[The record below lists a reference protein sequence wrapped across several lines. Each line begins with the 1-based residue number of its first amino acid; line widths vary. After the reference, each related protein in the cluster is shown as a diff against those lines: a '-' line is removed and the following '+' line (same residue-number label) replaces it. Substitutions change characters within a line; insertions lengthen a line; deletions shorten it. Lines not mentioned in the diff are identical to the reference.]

1 MDDESIRNDRLA
13 RRYRRLALLLAVLVY
28 AYLVMPS
35 LIVIPISF
43 SAGGDMSFPPK
54 EYSLTLY
61 REFFGT
67 ATWMGPVLQS
77 LKIASITCIVVV
89 VAAVPAA
96 YALVRFEF
104 PGKKLVMLLMM
115 SPVLV
120 PVIVLAL
127 GMYLYFSRLGATGTT
142 LALVLGH
149 SVYVIPFV
157 VITIAA
163 GIRQLDPAIEFA
175 ATMMG
180 ASRATLFFRVVV
192 PQIVPSIVAGAL
204 FAFLISF
211 DEVVISWFLSTA
223 QTTTLPVR
231 MYSSIQWGVSP
242 VIAAIST
249 LLTALSFI
257 VCLVSVALQ
266 PAAASSGEG
275 TAPNPTPSTHP
286 QAVPT

>member
-1 MDDESIRNDRLA
+1 MAESIRYDRLA
-13 RRYRRLALLLAVLVY
+13 RRYRAIALVLAVLVY

-43 SAGGDMSFPPK
+43 SGAGDMSFPPK
-54 EYSLTLY
+54 TFSLDLY
-61 REFFGT
+61 REFFST
-67 ATWMGPVLQS
+67 ATWMAPVLQS
-77 LKIASITCIVVV
+77 LKIASITCIVVI

-104 PGKKLVMLLMM
+104 PGKRLAMLLIM

-127 GMYLYFSRLGATGTT
+127 GMYLYFSRLGVTGTT
-142 LALVLGH
+142 LGLVLGH

-157 VITIAA
+157 VVTVGA

-180 ASRATLFFRVVV
+180 ASRRTLFLRVVL
-192 PQIVPSIVAGAL
+192 PQLVPSIIAGAL

-211 DEVVISWFLSTA
+211 DEVVIAWFLSSA

-242 VIAAIST
+242 VVAAVST
-249 LLTALSFI
+249 MLTALSFL
-257 VCLVSVALQ
+257 VCLISVALQ
-266 PAAASSGEG
+266 PATAREG
-275 TAPNPTPSTHP
+275 LAPDVPLSANP
-286 QAVPT
+286 QVAPT

>member
-1 MDDESIRNDRLA
+1 MDESLKHDRLA
-13 RRYRRLALLLAVLVY
+13 RRWRAFGVVLAVLVY
-28 AYLVMPS
+28 IYLVTPS

-43 SAGGDMSFPPK
+43 SAAGDMSFPPK
-54 EYSLTLY
+54 AYSLALY
-61 REFFGT
+61 HEFFT
-67 ATWMGPVLQS
+67 TNTWMAPVVQS
-77 LKIASITCIVVV
+77 LKIASITSVIVIF
-89 VAAVPAA
+89 AAVPAA

-104 PGKKLVMLLMM
+104 FGKRLVMMLMM

-127 GMYLYFSRLGATGTT
+127 GMYLYFSRLGVTGTT
-142 LALVLGH
+142 LAMVLGH

-157 VITIAA
+157 VVTVAA

-180 ASRATLFFRVVV
+180 ASRTTLFFRVVL
-192 PQIVPSIVAGAL
+192 PQLVPSIVAGAL

-211 DEVVISWFLSTA
+211 DEVVIAWFVSSA

-231 MYSSIQWGVSP
+231 MYSSIHWGVSP
-242 VIAAIST
+242 VIAAVST
-249 LLTALSFI
+249 LLTALSFF

-266 PAAASSGEG
+266 PRTVREGAAAS
-275 TAPNPTPSTHP
+275 TNP
-286 QAVPT
+286 QVVPA

>member
-1 MDDESIRNDRLA
+1 MEESIKTDRLA
-13 RRYRRLALLLAVLVY
+13 RRWRLLGLVLAVLVY

-43 SAGGDMSFPPK
+43 SGAGDMSFPPK
-54 EYSLTLY
+54 TYSLALY
-61 REFFGT
+61 QEFFT
-67 ATWMGPVLQS
+67 TNTWMAPVLQS
-77 LKIASITCIVVV
+77 LKIASVTCIVVV

-104 PGKKLVMLLMM
+104 PGKRLVMMLMM
-115 SPVLV
+115 SPVLI

-127 GMYLYFSRLGATGTT
+127 GMYLYFSRLGATGT
-142 LALVLGH
+142 LAMVLGH
-149 SVYVIPFV
+149 SVYVLPFV
-157 VITIAA
+157 IVTIAA

-180 ASRATLFFRVVV
+180 ASRVTLFFRVVL
-192 PQIVPSIVAGAL
+192 PQLVPSIVAGAL

-211 DEVVISWFLSTA
+211 DEVVIAWFLSTA

-242 VIAAIST
+242 VIAAVST
-249 LLTALSFI
+249 LLTALSFF

-266 PAAASSGEG
+266 PSATRQGSASA
-275 TAPNPTPSTHP
+275 TPLPTNPQVVAT
-286 QAVPT
+286 

>member
-1 MDDESIRNDRLA
+1 MDESLKTDRLA
-13 RRYRRLALLLAVLVY
+13 RRYRWLATLLAVLVY

-43 SAGGDMSFPPK
+43 SGAGDMSFPPK
-54 EYSLTLY
+54 SFSLRLY
-61 REFFGT
+61 QEFFT
-67 ATWMGPVLQS
+67 TSTWMAPVLQS
-77 LKIASITCIVVV
+77 LKVASITCVLVVL
-89 VAAVPAA
+89 AAVPAA
-96 YALVRFEF
+96 YGLVRFEF

-127 GMYLYFSRLGATGTT
+127 GMYLYFSRLAATGTT
-142 LALVLGH
+142 LGLVLGH

-157 VITIAA
+157 IVTIAA
-163 GIRQLDPAIEFA
+163 GIRQIDPAIEFA

-180 ASRATLFFRVVV
+180 ASRTTLFFRVVL

-211 DEVVISWFLSTA
+211 DEVVISWFLSSA

-242 VIAAIST
+242 VIAAVST

-257 VCLVSVALQ
+257 VCLITVALQ
-266 PAAASSGEG
+266 PSKAREGEASGASL
-275 TAPNPTPSTHP
+275 APNP
-286 QAVPT
+286 QVVPA

>member
-1 MDDESIRNDRLA
+1 MEERVLTDRLA
-13 RRYRRLALLLAVLVY
+13 RRWRLLGLVLASLVY
-28 AYLVMPS
+28 AYLVLPS

-43 SAGGDMSFPPK
+43 SGAGDMSFPPK
-54 EYSLTLY
+54 TYSLALY
-61 REFFGT
+61 REFFT
-67 ATWMGPVLQS
+67 TSTWMAPVLQS
-77 LKIASITCIVVV
+77 LKIAGITCVIVI

-104 PGKKLVMLLMM
+104 PGKRLVMILMM

-142 LALVLGH
+142 LAIVLGH

-157 VITIAA
+157 IVTVAA

-180 ASRATLFFRVVV
+180 SSRTTLFFRIVL
-192 PQIVPSIVAGAL
+192 PQLVPSVVAGIL

-211 DEVVISWFLSTA
+211 DEVVIAWFLSSA

-242 VIAAIST
+242 VIAAVST
-249 LLTALSFI
+249 LLTALSFL
-257 VCLVSVALQ
+257 VCLLSVMLQ
-266 PAAASSGEG
+266 PGAARQGS
-275 TAPNPTPSTHP
+275 TAGATLSTNP
-286 QAVPT
+286 QVVPT

>member
-1 MDDESIRNDRLA
+1 MDESIRNDRLA
-13 RRYRRLALLLAVLVY
+13 LRFRRIGLFLAVLVY
-28 AYLVMPS
+28 IYLVLPS
-35 LIVIPISF
+35 VIVIPISF
-43 SAGGDMSFPPK
+43 SGAGDMSFPPK
-54 EYSLTLY
+54 TYSLALY
-61 REFFGT
+61 REFFT
-67 ATWMGPVLQS
+67 TSTWMAPVLQS
-77 LKIASITCIVVV
+77 LKIASITCLLVSIVS
-89 VAAVPAA
+89 VPAA

-104 PGKKLVMLLMM
+104 PGKRLVMMLMM

-120 PVIVLAL
+120 PAIVLAL

-142 LALVLGH
+142 LVMVLGH

-157 VITIAA
+157 IVTVGA

-180 ASRATLFFRVVV
+180 ASRTTLFFRVVL
-192 PQIVPSIVAGAL
+192 PQLVPSIVAGAL

-211 DEVVISWFLSTA
+211 DEVVIAWFLSTA

-242 VIAAIST
+242 VIAAVST

-266 PAAASSGEG
+266 PGKARQGSEPGVPLSTNPQVAS
-275 TAPNPTPSTHP
+275 T
-286 QAVPT
+286 